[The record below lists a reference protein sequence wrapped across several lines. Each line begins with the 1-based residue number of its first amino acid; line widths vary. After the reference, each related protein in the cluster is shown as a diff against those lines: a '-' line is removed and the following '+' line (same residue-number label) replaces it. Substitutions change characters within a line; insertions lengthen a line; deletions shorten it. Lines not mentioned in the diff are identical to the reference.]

1 MSMMEKNNRE
11 VLVRSQDGRVYR
23 RFDFPLEV
31 MSPEDWNVNIAD
43 EREKRSGFVLVMG
56 YTTPIA
62 EYTEEKHAIHVMNYL
77 LAKRNH
83 YMFDDVGDVKSI
95 ILNVPTDDVVK
106 QTLEENLLDGI
117 PLKEKDIDEGNK
129 NESVSE

>member
-1 MSMMEKNNRE
+1 MTEKNDRE
-11 VLVRSQDGRVYR
+11 ILVRSQDGRVYR

-31 MSPEDWNVNIAD
+31 MSPDDWNVNITD

-62 EYTEEKHAIHVMNYL
+62 EYKEEKHAIHVMNYL

-83 YMFDDVGDVKSI
+83 YMFDDVGSVKSI
-95 ILNVPTDDVVK
+95 ILNVPTDEDVEK
-106 QTLEENLLDGI
+106 TPEENLIDGV
-117 PLKEKDIDEGNK
+117 PVKEEHVDEGNED
-129 NESVSE
+129 ESVSE

>member
-1 MSMMEKNNRE
+1 MEI
-11 VLVRSQDGRVYR
+11 LVRSQDGRVYR

-31 MSPEDWNVNIAD
+31 MSPEDWNVNITD

-62 EYTEEKHAIHVMNYL
+62 EYKEEKHAIHIMNYL

-83 YMFDDVGDVKSI
+83 YMFDDVGSVKSI
-95 ILNVPTDDVVK
+95 ILNVPTDEAVRK
-106 QTLEENLLDGI
+106 TPEENLIDDI
-117 PLKEKDIDEGNK
+117 PIKGDDDESQG
-129 NESVSE
+129 

>member
-1 MSMMEKNNRE
+1 MSMTEKNDME
-11 VLVRSQDGRVYR
+11 ILVRSQDGRVYR

-31 MSPEDWNVNIAD
+31 MSPEDWNVNITD

-62 EYTEEKHAIHVMNYL
+62 EYKEEKHAIHIMNYL

-83 YMFDDVGDVKSI
+83 YMFDDVGSVKSI
-95 ILNVPTDDVVK
+95 ILNVPTDEAVRK
-106 QTLEENLLDGI
+106 TPEENLIDGI
-117 PLKEKDIDEGNK
+117 PIKGDDDESQG
-129 NESVSE
+129 

>member
-1 MSMMEKNNRE
+1 MTEKNDRE
-11 VLVRSQDGRVYR
+11 ILVRSQDGRVYR
-23 RFDFPLEV
+23 KFDFPLEV

-83 YMFDDVGDVKSI
+83 YMFDDVGSVKSI
-95 ILNVPTDDVVK
+95 ILNVPTDEAVK
-106 QTLEENLLDGI
+106 LTPEENLIDGI
-117 PLKEKDIDEGNK
+117 PVKENNEVTK
-129 NESVSE
+129 NESISE

>member
-1 MSMMEKNNRE
+1 MSMTEKNDRE
-11 VLVRSQDGRVYR
+11 ILVRSQDGRVYR

-62 EYTEEKHAIHVMNYL
+62 EYKEEKHAIHVMNYL

-83 YMFDDVGDVKSI
+83 YMFDDVGSVKSI
-95 ILNVPTDDVVK
+95 ILNVPTDEDVK
-106 QTLEENLLDGI
+106 KTPEENLIDGI
-117 PLKEKDIDEGNK
+117 PVKENNEVTK
-129 NESVSE
+129 NESISE

>member
-1 MSMMEKNNRE
+1 MSMTEKNDME
-11 VLVRSQDGRVYR
+11 ILVRSQDRRVYR

-31 MSPEDWNVNIAD
+31 MSPEDWNVNITD

-62 EYTEEKHAIHVMNYL
+62 EYKEEKHAIHIMNYL

-83 YMFDDVGDVKSI
+83 YMFDDVGSVKSI
-95 ILNVPTDDVVK
+95 ILNVPTDEAVRK
-106 QTLEENLLDGI
+106 TPEENLIDDI
-117 PLKEKDIDEGNK
+117 PIKGDDDESQG
-129 NESVSE
+129 

>member
-1 MSMMEKNNRE
+1 MSMMEKSDRE
-11 VLVRSQDGRVYR
+11 ILVRSQDGRVYR
-23 RFDFPLEV
+23 KFDFPLEV

-62 EYTEEKHAIHVMNYL
+62 EYKEEKHAIHVMNYL

-83 YMFDDVGDVKSI
+83 YMFDDVGSVRSI
-95 ILNVPTDDVVK
+95 ILNVPTDEEVK
-106 QTLEENLLDGI
+106 LTPEENLIDGI
-117 PLKEKDIDEGNK
+117 PVKGDD
-129 NESVSE
+129 NELQK

>member
-1 MSMMEKNNRE
+1 MEKNDRE
-11 VLVRSQDGRVYR
+11 ILIRSQDGRVYR
-23 RFDFPLEV
+23 KFDFPLEV

-43 EREKRSGFVLVMG
+43 EREKRNGFVLVMG

-62 EYTEEKHAIHVMNYL
+62 EYTEEKYAIHVMNYL

-83 YMFDDVGDVKSI
+83 YMFDDVGSVKSI
-95 ILNVPTDDVVK
+95 ILNVPTDETVRK
-106 QTLEENLLDGI
+106 TPEENLIDGI
-117 PLKEKDIDEGNK
+117 PAKEDNANGGNE

>member
-1 MSMMEKNNRE
+1 MSMMEKSDRE
-11 VLVRSQDGRVYR
+11 ILVRSQDGRVYR

-31 MSPEDWNVNIAD
+31 MSPDDWNVNITD

-62 EYTEEKHAIHVMNYL
+62 EYKEEKHAIHVMNYL

-83 YMFDDVGDVKSI
+83 YMFDDVGDIKSI
-95 ILNVPTDDVVK
+95 ILNVPTDELVKETPDENLIDVVPTK
-106 QTLEENLLDGI
+106 GEQ
-117 PLKEKDIDEGNK
+117 
-129 NESVSE
+129 NELQG